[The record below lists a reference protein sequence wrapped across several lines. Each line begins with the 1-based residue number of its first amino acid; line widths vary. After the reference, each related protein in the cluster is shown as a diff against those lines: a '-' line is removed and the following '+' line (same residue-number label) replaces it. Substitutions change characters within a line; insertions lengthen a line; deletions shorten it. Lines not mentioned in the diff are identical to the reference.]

1 MNYLNL
7 LLATFQFIVAS
18 VMSPLLFVLQGL
30 GARGDWTEQYPSSQ
44 FSENYADGLRCFFGR
59 LSDEN
64 QESKYPEGA
73 YCDHALVLVLIH
85 VSSVVLVGVAVD
97 KIVNA
102 GATKVMYRG
111 VSAGIIVSVL
121 CMHSYDMNIP
131 DFNYGPAI
139 DGLNLFCLILL
150 ILGSE
155 VYHRVTLQDSTFE
168 TEYAPIANI
177 YE

>member
-1 MNYLNL
+1 
-7 LLATFQFIVAS
+7 
-18 VMSPLLFVLQGL
+18 MSPLLFVLQGL

-44 FSENYADGLRCFFGR
+44 FSENYSDGFKCFLGR
-59 LSDEN
+59 LSEEE
-64 QESKYPEGA
+64 QESKYPESA
-73 YCDHALVLVLIH
+73 SCDYSLLLVMIH

-139 DGLNLFCLILL
+139 DGLNLVSLLLL

-168 TEYAPIANI
+168 TEYAPIENI
-177 YE
+177 LYE